1 MKGLGLIIHR
11 ELSLALRQTG
21 DSVVIVLF
29 FVLAAVLFPFGIG
42 PEPNILARMAPGT
55 VWVTALLAAM
65 LSFERLFAPDYDDG
79 SLEQL
84 SLAPIPLEVIVLG
97 KAIAHWLT
105 TGVPLLIAAPV
116 IAVMFGMPE
125 QGYGALIASMA
136 LGTPV
141 LSLIGTV
148 GAALTLGARRG
159 GVLLAL
165 LVLPL
170 VIPVLIFGTA
180 AIDAAIGGFAIGA
193 HLSLLGGMLLAALVL
208 CPWAAAA
215 ALRQALE

>member
-1 MKGLGLIIHR
+1 MKGLGLIVRR
-11 ELSLALRQTG
+11 ELGLALRQTG

-42 PEPNILARMAPGT
+42 PEPNILARMAAGT

-65 LSFERLFAPDYDDG
+65 LSFERLFAPDYEDG

-84 SLAPIPLEVIVLG
+84 SLAPIPLELTVLG

-105 TGVPLLIAAPV
+105 TGVPLLVAAPV
-116 IAVMFGMPE
+116 IAVMFGMPDR
-125 QGYGALIASMA
+125 GYGALMASMA

-180 AIDAAIGGFAIGA
+180 AIDAAIGGFEIGA
-193 HLSLLGGMLLAALVL
+193 HLSLMGGLLLAALVL

>member
-84 SLAPIPLEVIVLG
+84 SLAPIPLELTVLG

-105 TGVPLLIAAPV
+105 TGMPLLVAAPV

-159 GVLLAL
+159 GVLLAF

-180 AIDAAIGGFAIGA
+180 AIDAAIGGFTIGA

>member
-1 MKGLGLIIHR
+1 MNGFVRFVRR
-11 ELSLALRQTG
+11 ELNLALRQAG

-29 FVLAAVLFPFGIG
+29 FILAAVLFPFGIG
-42 PEPNILARMAPGT
+42 PEPNILSRMAAGT

-65 LSFERLFAPDYDDG
+65 LSFERLFVPDYEDG

-84 SLAPIPLEVIVLG
+84 ALAPIPLELTVLA
-97 KAIAHWLT
+97 KAAAHWLT
-105 TGVPLLIAAPV
+105 TGLPLLIAAPV

-125 QGYGALIASMA
+125 QGYGALMTSMA

-170 VIPVLIFGTA
+170 VIPVLIFGA
-180 AIDAAIGGFAIGA
+180 ASIEAAIGGFPVGP
-193 HLSLLGGMLLAALVL
+193 HLLLMGGMLLGALVL

-215 ALRQALE
+215 SLRQALE